1 MADSLITLSGPRG
14 TLLFRETAATATI
27 EANIFGKTAPE
38 IYAVSVDATQNT
50 GEDVFLCL
58 YDNNQSDAS
67 NITVGT
73 TVPFFVLKC
82 RAGKSIEFVVP
93 CGNTV
98 AAGNYVHAAVKTSAG
113 IAGNTAPTGTV
124 AITLLGA

>member
-14 TLLFRETAATATI
+14 TLLFRETAATATL
-27 EANIFGKTAPE
+27 ETNVFGKTGAE
-38 IYAVSVDATQNT
+38 IYAVKVDATQNT
-50 GEDVFLCL
+50 GEDVYLCL
-58 YDNNQSDAS
+58 YDNNSAS
-67 NITVGT
+67 AANITVGT

-82 RAGKSIEFVVP
+82 GAGKVVELVIP

-98 AAGNYVHAAVKTSAG
+98 DGSNYVHAAVKQSAG
-113 IAGNTAPTGTV
+113 IAGNTSPTGTV

>member
-27 EANIFGKTAPE
+27 EADIFGKTGAE

-58 YDNNQSDAS
+58 YDDSTANGSQ
-67 NITVGT
+67 ITVGT

-98 AAGNYVHAAVKTSAG
+98 DGSNYVHAAVKTSAG